1 MFLSM
6 ANRHFASKWQILVIL
21 GVAAN
26 FGRLLQSLPVA
37 SNHSELISKCG
48 SVVQMLKESMELID
62 ASI

>member
-1 MFLSM
+1 M
-6 ANRHFASKWQILVIL
+6 ANRHFASKWRILVIL

-37 SNHSELISKCG
+37 SKHSKLISECG
-48 SVVQMLKESMELID
+48 STVRMLQENVELID